1 MRTPEQPAICILC
14 APLPASRDFPPAFT
28 VPADR
33 PSPTISWYGS
43 LDQLG
48 AWQDSEQPPAILIDP
63 ATASSRRELRSILQA
78 GRQAVPRLQAAVIE
92 GDRSVPQPDLLVE
105 EGIAVVL
112 TSQFSSAGRPRR
124 PAPAGWACRSV
135 QWGLWEVLRH
145 NHPTARS
152 WRAKL
157 FQPGAVP
164 RLGSGMLAA
173 IDAATPTGSLDS
185 RRLKSLLNRTA
196 GQVASGKLIM
206 PKLEDLPGLVCGDN
220 TSQAPSSILRAA

>member
-33 PSPTISWYGS
+33 PSLTISWYGS

-78 GRQAVPRLQAAVIE
+78 GRQAVPRPQAAVIE

-105 EGIAVVL
+105 EGLAVVL

-124 PAPAGWACRSV
+124 PAPAGWPCRSV
-135 QWGLWEVLRH
+135 QWGSGRCYDTIIRLQDRGEQNCSNLGQFRGLA
-145 NHPTARS
+145 PECSPQSTQPLQ
-152 WRAKL
+152 RA
-157 FQPGAVP
+157 AW
-164 RLGSGMLAA
+164 
-173 IDAATPTGSLDS
+173 
-185 RRLKSLLNRTA
+185 TA
-196 GQVASGKLIM
+196 G
-206 PKLEDLPGLVCGDN
+206 D
-220 TSQAPSSILRAA
+220 

>member
-14 APLPASRDFPPAFT
+14 APLPASHDFSMAST
-28 VPADR
+28 INLDR
-33 PSPTISWYGS
+33 PSPTVSWYGS

-48 AWQDSEQPPAILIDP
+48 TWQDSEQPPAILIDP
-63 ATASSRRELRSILQA
+63 ATARSRRELRSILRA
-78 GRQAVPRLQAAVIE
+78 GRQAVPRLRAAVIE
-92 GDRSVPQPDLLVE
+92 GEQGVPQPDLLVE
-105 EGIAVVL
+105 EGITVVL
-112 TSQFSSAGRPRR
+112 TSKLSSTGRPRR
-124 PAPAGWACRSV
+124 PAPAGWPCRSM

-145 NHPTARS
+145 NSTPKS

-157 FQPGAVP
+157 FQQRAVP

-173 IDAATPTGSLDS
+173 VDAATSTGSLDG
-185 RRLKSLLNRTA
+185 RWLKSLMTRTA